1 MKVAAVQMKAVL
13 GDVAVNLKKAR
24 ALAEAAIRE
33 GARWVILPEFFTTAA
48 GFSKKM
54 HHGAIPLDG
63 AAMDLL
69 TSLARTHDVAVGGSF
84 IAWHG
89 SDCFNTFVLA
99 LPDGA
104 TCFHNKDLPTMWEN
118 CYYTGGSDDGILETP
133 SGKVG
138 VALCWE
144 FVRSMTARRLA
155 GRVDFV
161 VGGSCWWT
169 LPEKWLPGFPRRLH
183 DANLAIMKQTIPR
196 FARMLGV
203 PVVHAAHAGDFEC
216 ALPLVPGF
224 PYRSH
229 YLGETQIVD
238 GTGKQLAR
246 MGREDGEGFITATL
260 DLSQRCLRSEKIPDR
275 FWIPDLPLQFKLI
288 WAYQNRHGR
297 RYYRKTFQPMMEHR
311 FANLYKPFQNPI

>member
-1 MKVAAVQMKAVL
+1 MVRTHQNIYNIIKQDSIMKVAAVQMKAVL

-54 HHGAIPLDG
+54 HNGAIPLDG

-69 TSLARTHDVAVGGSF
+69 TSLARTHDVAVGGSY

-99 LPDGA
+99 LPDGT

-138 VALCWE
+138 GGALLGICPFHDRPAAGGPGGFCGGRFLLVDPAGE
-144 FVRSMTARRLA
+144 MAARI
-155 GRVDFV
+155 
-161 VGGSCWWT
+161 S
-169 LPEKWLPGFPRRLH
+169 P
-183 DANLAIMKQTIPR
+183 
-196 FARMLGV
+196 
-203 PVVHAAHAGDFEC
+203 AAA
-216 ALPLVPGF
+216 
-224 PYRSH
+224 
-229 YLGETQIVD
+229 
-238 GTGKQLAR
+238 
-246 MGREDGEGFITATL
+246 
-260 DLSQRCLRSEKIPDR
+260 
-275 FWIPDLPLQFKLI
+275 
-288 WAYQNRHGR
+288 
-297 RYYRKTFQPMMEHR
+297 
-311 FANLYKPFQNPI
+311 